1 MLFAHVAKPLKQVF
15 SKMSRYSHETLVS
28 EPIFIKVSGLKA
40 CAFLCKKRLQH
51 RYFFVDIAKFLRA
64 AFLQKTCSLYLSE
77 ILFEFYLVLFYY
89 CKLHLYKEAG
99 LETQLFASSY
109 I

>member
-1 MLFAHVAKPLKQVF
+1 MKHLCRSQFLLRFQDLRLVHFYLKRDSNTGIF
-15 SKMSRYSHETLVS
+15 S
-28 EPIFIKVSGLKA
+28 
-40 CAFLCKKRLQH
+40 
-51 RYFFVDIAKFLRA
+51 VDIAKFLRA

-109 I
+109 V